1 MKNKQKSI
9 NPLNGKTYIIPDVID
24 DTLCIDEFISKNNKP
39 VIAVQGLGFVGAVMC
54 LVCANATN
62 GDYSVIGV
70 DLPRKDTFWKI
81 KSINEGLFPV
91 IASDPKIDKF
101 YNIAKQ
107 KGNLLATFDS
117 YAYTKAD
124 VIIVDINLDV
134 AKESDFYGELKGFE
148 VDLTAFKKAI
158 KAIGDN
164 CKEDVLILIETTVP
178 PGTSKKVA
186 YPIIKECLIKRGLS
200 VDKFKLGHSYERV
213 MPGPNYIDSIQNF
226 YRVYS
231 GINEKSA
238 DYVHKFLKTIISTK
252 EYPLTRLGNT
262 NATEMAKVLE
272 NSYRAMN
279 IAFAVEWSR
288 FAEESGVNLYEVV
301 DAIRKRPTHKN
312 LMYPGIGVG
321 GYCLTKDPLLAS
333 WSKKNLFGAKEALNQ
348 SIKGVQINDK
358 MPLYAYQFLKKEINN
373 LDGKKILLLGV
384 SYRSDVGDTRFTP
397 VESFYNYLIK
407 DDVKILLHDPYV
419 RFWEEVNIKVD
430 ESIDKVFES
439 ELNIVIITTAHKEY
453 KDSKYLMSLLLKK
466 EELFILD
473 TVGLFTN
480 SQISQLS
487 KKHKVRVIGRGDIN

>member
-1 MKNKQKSI
+1 MKNKQESI
-9 NPLNGKTYIIPDVID
+9 NPLNGNTYIIPSLID
-24 DTLCIDEFISKNNKP
+24 DTINIDEFVSKNNKP
-39 VIAVQGLGFVGAVMC
+39 VVAVQGLGFVGAVMS
-54 LVCANATN
+54 LVCANAID
-62 GDYSVIGV
+62 GDYAVIGV
-70 DLPRKDTFWKI
+70 DLPRNDTFWKI

-91 IASDPKIDKF
+91 IASDPKIQEF

-107 KGNLLATFDS
+107 KGNLLATYDS
-117 YAYTKAD
+117 YAYSKAD
-124 VIIVDINLDV
+124 IIIVDINLDV
-134 AKESDFYGELKGFE
+134 NKDSDFYGELNGFK
-148 VDLTAFKKAI
+148 VDLTAFKKAM

-178 PGTSKKVA
+178 PGTSKKVV
-186 YPIIKECLIKRGLS
+186 YPLIKKCLSKRGLS

-231 GINEKSA
+231 GINKKSA
-238 DYVHKFLKTIISTK
+238 DSVEQFLRTIISTDK
-252 EYPLTRLGNT
+252 YPLTRLGNT

-301 DAIRKRPTHKN
+301 DAIRMRPTHKN

-333 WSKKNLFGAKEALNQ
+333 WSKQNLFEAMEGLGQ

-373 LDGKKILLLGV
+373 LKGKKVLLLGV
-384 SYRSDVGDTRFTP
+384 SYRSDVGDTRYTP
-397 VESFYNYLIK
+397 VEPFYNYLIK
-407 DDVKILLHDPYV
+407 DGAKIKLHDPYV
-419 RFWEEVNIKVD
+419 KFWEEVGLEVND
-430 ESIDKVFES
+430 NLDNVFES
-439 ELNIVIITTAHKEY
+439 ELNIVVITTAHNEY
-453 KDSKYLMSLLLKK
+453 KDSEYLINFLLKK
-466 EELFILD
+466 KSLFIFD
-473 TVGLFTN
+473 TVGLLTN
-480 SQISQLS
+480 SQVSQLS
-487 KKHKVRVIGRGDIN
+487 KKHKVRVVGRGDIN

>member
-1 MKNKQKSI
+1 MKNKSI
-9 NPLNGKTYIIPDVID
+9 NPLNGKSYNIPSLID
-24 DTLCIDEFISKNNKP
+24 DTINIDEFVSKNNKP
-39 VIAVQGLGFVGAVMC
+39 VVAVQGLGFVGAVMS
-54 LVCANATN
+54 LVCANAID
-62 GDYSVIGV
+62 GDYAVIGV
-70 DLPRKDTFWKI
+70 DLPRNDTFWKI

-91 IASDPKIDKF
+91 IASDPKIQEF

-107 KGNLLATFDS
+107 KGNLLATYDS
-117 YAYTKAD
+117 YAYSKAD
-124 VIIVDINLDV
+124 IIIVDINLDV
-134 AKESDFYGELKGFE
+134 NKDSDFYGELNGFK
-148 VDLTAFKKAI
+148 VDLTAFKKAM

-178 PGTSKKVA
+178 PGTSKKVV
-186 YPIIKECLIKRGLS
+186 YPLIKKCLSKRGLS

-231 GINEKSA
+231 GINKKSA
-238 DYVHKFLKTIISTK
+238 DSVEQFLRTIISTNK
-252 EYPLTRLGNT
+252 YPLTRLGNT

-301 DAIRKRPTHKN
+301 DAIRMRPTHKN

-333 WSKKNLFGAKEALNQ
+333 WSKQNLFEAVEGLGQ

-373 LDGKKILLLGV
+373 LKGKKVLLLGV
-384 SYRSDVGDTRFTP
+384 SYRSDVGDTRYTP
-397 VESFYNYLIK
+397 VEPFYNYLIK
-407 DDVKILLHDPYV
+407 DGAKIKLHDPYV
-419 RFWEEVNIKVD
+419 KFWEEVGLEVND
-430 ESIDKVFES
+430 NLDNVFES
-439 ELNIVIITTAHKEY
+439 ELNIVVITTAHNEY
-453 KDSKYLMSLLLKK
+453 KDSEYLINFLLKK
-466 EELFILD
+466 KSLFIFD
-473 TVGLFTN
+473 TVGLLTN
-480 SQISQLS
+480 SQVSQLS
-487 KKHKVRVIGRGDIN
+487 KKHKVRVVGRGDIN

>member
-1 MKNKQKSI
+1 MKYIQESI

-24 DTLCIDEFISKNNKP
+24 ETISIDEFISKNNKP
-39 VIAVQGLGFVGAVMC
+39 VIAVQGLGFVGAVMS
-54 LVCANATN
+54 LVCANAID
-62 GDYSVIGV
+62 GDYAVIGV

-81 KSINEGLFPV
+81 KSINEGLFPI
-91 IASDPKIDKF
+91 IASDPKIEEF
-101 YNIAKQ
+101 YNIAKE

-134 AKESDFYGELKGFE
+134 AKDSDFYGELNDFE
-148 VDLTAFKKAI
+148 VDLTAFKKAM

-186 YPIIKECLIKRGLS
+186 YPIIKECLMKRGLS
-200 VDKFKLGHSYERV
+200 IDKFKLGHSYERV

-238 DYVHKFLKTIISTK
+238 DSVEQFLKTIISTK
-252 EYPLTRLGNT
+252 EYPLTRLGST

-333 WSKKNLFGAKEALNQ
+333 WSKQNIFESKEALGQ

-358 MPLYAYQFLKKEINN
+358 MPLYAYQLLKKEINN
-373 LDGKKILLLGV
+373 LNEKKILLLGV
-384 SYRSDVGDTRFTP
+384 SYRSDVGDTRYTP
-397 VESFYNYLIK
+397 VEPFYNYLIK
-407 DDVKILLHDPYV
+407 DGAKIQLHDPYV
-419 RFWEEVNIKVD
+419 RFWEEVGLEVD

-439 ELNIVIITTAHKEY
+439 ELNIVVITTAHKEY
-453 KDSKYLMSLLLKK
+453 KDSEYLITLLLKK
-466 EELFILD
+466 EELLIFD

-487 KKHKVRVIGRGDIN
+487 EKHKVRVVGRGDIN